1 MNIKDSKLNL
11 HPSSQC
17 LANMLVARRV
27 PRKIKALPTT
37 ALVFWLLNFD
47 HSCWAMD
54 NVATQTVSSVPAQV
68 KNLKNSTAKLQNTLW
83 GQIAKQHHLDPY
95 ILYAV
100 ALIESAKESDP
111 YHVTPYPWALN
122 KAGLSIIPSS
132 RQEAHVILRS
142 SIAEGNRHIDVGLM
156 QINLHW
162 HGHRVEKAEHL
173 LDPVTNLKIGADI
186 LAEAI
191 QSVPNDLALGIGRYH
206 SWQNVH
212 AAVDYGHRVL
222 AVANQIRTV
231 L

>member
-1 MNIKDSKLNL
+1 MNINDSKLIFY
-11 HPSSQC
+11 PSIKYQ
-17 LANMLVARRV
+17 AITLVAQRI

-37 ALVFWLLNFD
+37 ALVFCLLNFD
-47 HSCWAMD
+47 QSCWAMD
-54 NVATQTVSSVPAQV
+54 NVATQTVSSVPIQV
-68 KNLKNSTAKLQNTLW
+68 KTPSIKLQNTLW
-83 GQIAKQHHLDPY
+83 GKIAEHHHLDPY
-95 ILYAV
+95 VLYAV
-100 ALIESAKESDP
+100 ALIESAKGSDP
-111 YHVTPYPWALN
+111 YHVTPCPWALN
-122 KAGLSIIPSS
+122 KAGLSIIPASQ
-132 RQEAHVILRS
+132 QEAHVILRN
-142 SIAEGNRHIDVGLM
+142 SIAQGSSHIDVGLM

-162 HGHRVEKAEHL
+162 HGHRVEKPEHL

-222 AVANQIRTV
+222 AVADQIRTV